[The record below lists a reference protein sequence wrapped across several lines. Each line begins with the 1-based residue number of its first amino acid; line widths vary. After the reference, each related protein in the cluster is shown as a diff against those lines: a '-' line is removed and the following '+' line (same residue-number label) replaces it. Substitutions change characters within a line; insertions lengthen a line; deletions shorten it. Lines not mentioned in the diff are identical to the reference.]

1 MRQFCVF
8 YLSCMTC
15 PSRSPRALFASSC
28 VSLKCCLIFA
38 EMLSYILSLNYQL
51 ELGKV
56 TNPDSLPCPS
66 HIFTRTIWWKD
77 YENELTLN
85 ASRQN
90 HVMSPTS
97 ESFLYYKSNTA
108 FKVNKG

>member
-15 PSRSPRALFASSC
+15 PSHSPRALFASSC

-56 TNPDSLPCPS
+56 TNPDSLPCPLS
-66 HIFTRTIWWKD
+66 HIYLQGQSGGRITKM
-77 YENELTLN
+77 N
-85 ASRQN
+85 
-90 HVMSPTS
+90 
-97 ESFLYYKSNTA
+97 
-108 FKVNKG
+108 

>member
-56 TNPDSLPCPS
+56 TNPLPCPS